1 MDFSKERSGGILVL
15 LADSEV
21 KLFEALVE
29 SLGRRGVTTL
39 SVDKVV
45 DVEAEGT
52 DLAAELVG
60 RLGPVLLADVFT
72 NILVDAGLYRMKKV
86 TCQSRIHRVRVSI
99 QTSACARFRY
109 SRARA
114 YAPQTPWRAPRFP
127 SS

>member
-39 SVDKVV
+39 GVDKVV

-72 NILVDAGLYRMKKV
+72 NILVDAGLYRMKKKV
-86 TCQSRIHRVRVSI
+86 TC
-99 QTSACARFRY
+99 
-109 SRARA
+109 
-114 YAPQTPWRAPRFP
+114 
-127 SS
+127 